1 MSIKVTRKESASR
14 FIGLVVNKTV
24 FLAAVAVIIFSVGFT
39 LVFEKEA
46 DYYFGMAQTFVSAH
60 GGWIYTLAVNLF
72 IVFCLYMAFGKFGAI
87 RLGGRNAK
95 PEFTLWAWFAML
107 FSAGIGNGLVLF
119 SIADP
124 VRDYLNP
131 PRLAG
136 SDPALVAQ
144 EAINFSFLHHGIHG
158 WAIYSVVGLSLAYFT
173 FNRKMPLTL
182 RSAFYPLLGNRI
194 HGWMGDVI
202 DIMAVITTLFGLATT
217 IGFGVGQI
225 NSGMTHVFGIPSSL
239 FYQVIIIIGIT
250 LAATISA
257 FSGVNKG
264 VQMLSKLNVRV
275 ASAIFLLVLLLG
287 PTTFIFKSYIQN
299 IGSYLTNF
307 IDMSTWTE
315 SLRGTDWQKTRTIM
329 YWGWWI
335 SWSPFVGTF
344 IARISK
350 GRTIKEFILC
360 VLILPALVTFFWF
373 SAFGGTTMRD
383 ILLGDTAMIAA
394 VNDNI
399 STALYVFFDK
409 FPLAML
415 LKVLGVILICSF
427 IITSADSGALV
438 VDSITSGGK
447 LKTPRYQ
454 RVIWAIATGVIAA
467 VLMYG
472 GGLNALQTV
481 VTISGLPFAILLI
494 MMCFSLYRGM
504 NEDYEKS
511 ERKEKLLERESYRKN
526 ILQLVNKERE
536 EKNLRKIEPEST
548 PKKKPKTTD
557 L

>member
-1 MSIKVTRKESASR
+1 
-14 FIGLVVNKTV
+14 
-24 FLAAVAVIIFSVGFT
+24 
-39 LVFEKEA
+39 
-46 DYYFGMAQTFVSAH
+46 MA
-60 GGWIYTLAVNLF
+60 G
-72 IVFCLYMAFGKFGAI
+72 
-87 RLGGRNAK
+87 
-95 PEFTLWAWFAML
+95 E
-107 FSAGIGNGLVLF
+107 
-119 SIADP
+119 
-124 VRDYLNP
+124 
-131 PRLAG
+131 
-136 SDPALVAQ
+136 DPALIAQ

-194 HGWMGDVI
+194 YGWMGDVI

-225 NSGMTHVFGIPSSL
+225 NSGLTHVFGVPSSL
-239 FYQVIIIIGIT
+239 MYQVIIIVGVT

-257 FSGVNKG
+257 FSGVNRG

-275 ASAIFLLVLLLG
+275 ASAIFLLVLILG
-287 PTTFIFKSYIQN
+287 PTTFIFKAYIQN
-299 IGSYLTNF
+299 LGSYLVHF
-307 IDMSTWTE
+307 VDMSTWTE
-315 SLRGTDWQKTRTIM
+315 SLRGTDWQKMRTIM

-344 IARISK
+344 IARISR

-360 VLILPALVTFFWF
+360 VLILPALVTFLWF

-409 FPLAML
+409 FPLAIL
-415 LKVLGVILICSF
+415 LKSLGVILICSF

-447 LKTPRYQ
+447 MKTPKYQ
-454 RVIWAIATGVIAA
+454 RVIWAVATGVIAS

-472 GGLNALQTV
+472 GGLDALQTV
-481 VTISGLPFAILLI
+481 VTISGLPFAILLVL
-494 MMCFSLYRGM
+494 MCFSLFRGV
-504 NEDYEKS
+504 NEDYQKEEKKNCW
-511 ERKEKLLERESYRKN
+511 KEKL
-526 ILQLVNKERE
+526 I
-536 EKNLRKIEPEST
+536 EKMFFS
-548 PKKKPKTTD
+548 
-557 L
+557 

>member
-1 MSIKVTRKESASR
+1 MSVKVTRKEKSSQ
-14 FIGLVVNKTV
+14 FLGLVVNKTV
-24 FLAAVAVIIFSVGFT
+24 FIAASLILIASVIFT
-39 LVFEKEA
+39 LVFESQA
-46 DYYFGMAQTFVSAH
+46 DYYFGIAQTYVSAH

-72 IVFCLYMAFGKFGAI
+72 IVFCLYMAFSKYGNVRI
-87 RLGGRNAK
+87 GGTDAK
-95 PEFTLWAWFAML
+95 PEFSIWAWFAML

-124 VRDYLNP
+124 VRDFLNP
-131 PRLAG
+131 PRPAG
-136 SDPALVAQ
+136 SEPALIAQ

-194 HGWMGDVI
+194 YGWMGDVI

-225 NSGMTHVFGIPSSL
+225 NSGLTHVFGIPSSL
-239 FYQVIIIIGIT
+239 FYQIIIILFIT

-257 FSGVNKG
+257 FSGINKG
-264 VQMLSKLNVRV
+264 VQMLSKLNVRIALV
-275 ASAIFLLVLLLG
+275 IFLMVLILG
-287 PTTFIFKSYIQN
+287 PTTFILKSYVQN

-307 IDMSTWTE
+307 VDMSTWTE
-315 SLRGTDWQKTRTIM
+315 ALRGTDWQKTRTIM

-344 IARISK
+344 IARISR

-360 VLILPALVTFFWF
+360 VLILPALVTFLWF

-399 STALYVFFDK
+399 STALYVFFEK
-409 FPLAML
+409 FPLSMV
-415 LKVLGVILICSF
+415 LKVLGVVLISSF

-447 LKTPRYQ
+447 LKTSPIQ
-454 RVIWAIATGVIAA
+454 RVIWAVATGVIAA

-472 GGLNALQTV
+472 GGLNALQTA
-481 VTISGLPFAILLI
+481 VTISGLPFAILLV
-494 MMCFSLYRGM
+494 MMCFSLLSGIK
-504 NEDYEKS
+504 EDFQKAES
-511 ERKEKLLERESYRKN
+511 EQKLLDRETYRKN
-526 ILQLVNKERE
+526 ILQLVDKERSLKTNSQNTE
-536 EKNLRKIEPEST
+536 NNSND
-548 PKKKPKTTD
+548 KK
-557 L
+557 

>member
-1 MSIKVTRKESASR
+1 MSIKVTRKESASK
-14 FIGLVVNKTV
+14 FLGLVVNKTV
-24 FLAAVAVIIFSVGFT
+24 FFAAIAAVVFSVGFT
-39 LVFEKEA
+39 LIFQEQA
-46 DYYFGMAQTFVSAH
+46 DYYFGIAQTAVSAH
-60 GGWIYTLAVNLF
+60 GGWIYTLSVNLF
-72 IVFCLYMAFGKFGAI
+72 IVFCLYMAFGKYGGI
-87 RLGGRNAK
+87 RIGGRSAK
-95 PEFTLWAWFAML
+95 PEFSLWAWFAML

-124 VRDYLNP
+124 VRDFLNP

-136 SDPALVAQ
+136 EEPALIAQ

-182 RSAFYPLLGNRI
+182 RSVFYPILGNRI
-194 HGWMGDVI
+194 HGWMGDLI

-225 NSGMTHVFGIPSSL
+225 NSGFTHVFGVPSSL
-239 FYQVIIIIGIT
+239 FYQVVIIICVT
-250 LAATISA
+250 LAATLSA

-275 ASAIFLLVLLLG
+275 ASAIFLLVLILG

-299 IGSYLTNF
+299 IGSYLVHF
-307 IDMSTWTE
+307 VDMSTWTE
-315 SLRGTDWQKTRTIM
+315 ALRGTDWQKTRTIM

-350 GRTIKEFILC
+350 GRTIKEFVLC
-360 VLILPALVTFFWF
+360 VLILPALVTFLWF
-373 SAFGGTTMRD
+373 SAFGGITMRD
-383 ILLGDTAMIAA
+383 ILGGDTAMIAA

-409 FPLAML
+409 FPLAIL
-415 LKVLGVILICSF
+415 LKVLGVVLICSF

-447 LKTPRYQ
+447 MKTPKFQ
-454 RVIWAIATGVIAA
+454 RVIWAVAIGVIAS

-481 VTISGLPFAILLI
+481 VTISGLPFAILLV
-494 MMCFSLYRGM
+494 MMCFSLFRGVK
-504 NEDYEKS
+504 EDHEKA
-511 ERKEKLLERESYRKN
+511 ERKEKLLERETYRKN

-536 EKNLRKIEPEST
+536 EKNLKKIDRESDT
-548 PKKKPKTTD
+548 GKKPNITD

>member
-1 MSIKVTRKESASR
+1 MPIKVSRKEKSSK
-14 FIGLVVNKTV
+14 FLGLVVNKTV
-24 FLAAVAVIIFSVGFT
+24 FLGATLVLIGSIIFT
-39 LVFEKEA
+39 LVFQQEA
-46 DYYFGMAQTFVSAH
+46 DYYFGIAQSYVSAH
-60 GGWIYTLAVNLF
+60 GGWIYTLTANLF
-72 IVFCLYMAFGKFGAI
+72 IIFGLYMALGKFGKI
-87 RLGGRNAK
+87 RLGGKNSK
-95 PEFTLWAWFAML
+95 PEFSIWAWFAML

-124 VRDYLNP
+124 VRDFLNP

-136 SDPALVAQ
+136 EEPALIAQ

-182 RSAFYPLLGNRI
+182 RSVFYPLLGNRI
-194 HGWMGDVI
+194 YGWMGDVI

-225 NSGMTHVFGIPSSL
+225 NSGLTHVFGIPSSL
-239 FYQVIIIIGIT
+239 FYQIIIIVAVT
-250 LAATISA
+250 LAATLSA

-275 ASAIFLLVLLLG
+275 ASAIFIIVLLLG
-287 PTTFIFKSYIQN
+287 PTTFILKSYIQN

-307 IDMSTWTE
+307 VDMATWTE
-315 SLRGTDWQKTRTIM
+315 ALRGTDWQKTRTIM

-344 IARISK
+344 IARISR
-350 GRTIKEFILC
+350 GRTIREFILC
-360 VLILPALVTFFWF
+360 VLILPALVTFLWF
-373 SAFGGTTMRD
+373 SAFGGITMRD

-409 FPLAML
+409 FPLAMV
-415 LKVLGVILICSF
+415 LKVLGVVLISSF

-447 LKTPRYQ
+447 LKTPPFQ
-454 RVIWAIATGVIAA
+454 RVIWAVATGVIAG

-472 GGLNALQTV
+472 GGLNALQTA
-481 VTISGLPFAILLI
+481 VTISGLPFAILLG
-494 MMCFSLYRGM
+494 MMCFSLHSGM
-504 NEDYEKS
+504 KEDYEQN
-511 ERKEKLLERESYRKN
+511 EREQKLLERETYRKN
-526 ILQLVNKERE
+526 ILQLVDKERE
-536 EKNLRKIEPEST
+536 ARSQNTKNEPT
-548 PKKKPKTTD
+548 LTD
-557 L
+557 NKQ